1 MKTYFLLIGLQVGW
15 TGQDPG
21 QVQLGL
27 GQLHYSMCLF
37 TQGLRLK
44 KQPLFGACLL
54 MAESIILREWG
65 EAYSASW
72 SLCLG
77 HYSGPSTTF
86 FRSKHVTWP
95 SPKSENYTLYP
106 GKLCRR
112 RKWVIVNKSA
122 IFYSTYIIWYMT
134 FGLQKPLNSHS
145 HH

>member
-1 MKTYFLLIGLQVGW
+1 MSLIKSIPSTWLVSFCCDNKPQNLNGLTPMKTYFLLIGLQVGW
-15 TGQDPG
+15 TGHDPG

-27 GQLHYSMCLF
+27 GQLHYSICLF
-37 TQGLRLK
+37 TQGPRLK

-77 HYSGPSTTF
+77 HHSGPSTTF

-95 SPKSENYTLYP
+95 SPKSV
-106 GKLCRR
+106 GQRIILCTQGSYAEGG
-112 RKWVIVNKSA
+112 NE
-122 IFYSTYIIWYMT
+122 
-134 FGLQKPLNSHS
+134 
-145 HH
+145 